1 MRVGEERDTVLIESR
16 GTLAF
21 CFGKFKESCVC
32 AYWYC
37 GAVSGSS
44 DARGQASG
52 VNFDENDSLMIF
64 DGFDRLRSV
73 RIDGN
78 GR

>member
-1 MRVGEERDTVLIESR
+1 M
-16 GTLAF
+16 
-21 CFGKFKESCVC
+21 C